1 MSLVDREQQLL
12 SLLSHEKATSVE
24 QLAKAMY
31 VSEPTVRRDLATLTQ
46 KGLILRTHGGAILN
60 QDALNTLTPLM
71 LRRSKFGAEKKMIAN
86 AAIQLVKNGDV
97 IMMDGSSTASYLIP
111 LLTGFS
117 NIIVITSG
125 VHTAMLLCE
134 TNIKTLCTGGLM
146 VNHSYSYVGQD
157 ATDMIRHYN
166 ADVCFFSCHGI
177 IDGGMLTD
185 PSKEENDLRSEMM
198 RRSKK
203 SALLIDSSKFNVNG
217 WHNLCKLSEVDYCF
231 CDKKIPENY
240 GAPKYKL

>member
-1 MSLVDREQQLL
+1 
-12 SLLSHEKATSVE
+12 
-24 QLAKAMY
+24 
-31 VSEPTVRRDLATLTQ
+31 
-46 KGLILRTHGGAILN
+46 
-60 QDALNTLTPLM
+60 M

-240 GAPKYKL
+240 GVPKYKL